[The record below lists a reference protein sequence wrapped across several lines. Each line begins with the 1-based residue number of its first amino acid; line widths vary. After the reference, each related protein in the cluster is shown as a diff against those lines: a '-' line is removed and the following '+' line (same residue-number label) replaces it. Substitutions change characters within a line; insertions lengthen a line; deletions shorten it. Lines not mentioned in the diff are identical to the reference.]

1 MQREAFTLIESLV
14 VILVVSVLLAIV
26 LPSLGRARE
35 LARETRCLAS
45 IRSAQQLVTAY
56 AQDATDL
63 PPHGAYESGSLAS
76 GHPSVAVMYTG
87 IGGFGSD
94 YFTQCYLWGTIV
106 AYWQRDAVLGATCP
120 GSPAT
125 MQSMRPPTSE
135 LIDSGTTSSY
145 RLSAA
150 FLASRSYWVS
160 PAGAREIDFAPQRL
174 AHVQYPS
181 AKSLLYEHDV
191 LHLRNKPPSPL
202 APGCSRSPVAY
213 VDGHAAAEPFKHL
226 VAVTTPHDFDSPMP
240 FSHTING
247 IVGRDA
253 ASK

>member
-174 AHVQYPS
+174 AHVQYPARS
-181 AKSLLYEHDV
+181 RCFTSTMSFIFATSHPVRSHPVVHALQSRMWTAMLQ
-191 LHLRNKPPSPL
+191 R
-202 APGCSRSPVAY
+202 SRSSISSR
-213 VDGHAAAEPFKHL
+213 L
-226 VAVTTPHDFDSPMP
+226 RRLTTLIPPCP
-240 FSHTING
+240 SHT
-247 IVGRDA
+247 R
-253 ASK
+253 